1 MPSPSTAR
9 ARRGRLGA
17 DQVAAAFLAGG
28 PAGFAV
34 EKWTLGEA
42 AFDAQWG
49 MFRVKLQAHCRGWLV
64 ARTQESGEI
73 VGFAVKGEVVL

>member
-1 MPSPSTAR
+1 MPA
-9 ARRGRLGA
+9 LA
-17 DQVAAAFLAGG
+17 DQVAATFLTGG

-49 MFRVKLQAHCRGWLV
+49 MFRVKLQAHCRGGWWPGPRRAERLWDL
-64 ARTQESGEI
+64 Q
-73 VGFAVKGEVVL
+73 